1 MEDINRYKTRKML
14 YEIIFNFEKI
24 DYMEDPDIFDL
35 TIIESLRNIVEY
47 HTSNGHLINSV
58 KNNINEFLS
67 QARYHFDNDRV
78 ERIKIINE
86 IITLINGQIDDEHLM
101 FYRFQ
106 LYYRT
111 KDSAYLLKAPRE
123 EIIKQIPHI
132 HDSICHDLYLICSHS
147 GEFSDEDFIKEAL
160 PYLQDSNLY
169 YESLN
174 MILRENP
181 IIFKDLTFYNRM
193 MLILNTNNKIY
204 SDEKE
209 MIKYNKKLVKSIN
222 KKIKKI

>member
-14 YEIIFNFEKI
+14 YEIMFNFEKI
-24 DYMEDPDIFDL
+24 DYTEDPDIFDL
-35 TIIESLRNIVEY
+35 VIIESIRNIVKY
-47 HTSNGHLINSV
+47 HTSNGHLIESV
-58 KNNINEFLS
+58 KGNINEFLS
-67 QARYHFDNDRV
+67 QARYHFDSNRI
-78 ERIKIINE
+78 ERIKLINE
-86 IITLINGQIDDEHLM
+86 IIVLMNSQINDEHLL

-111 KDSAYLLKAPRE
+111 KQFRYLFKATND
-123 EIIKQIPHI
+123 EIKKEIPHV
-132 HDSICHDLYLICSHS
+132 HDSICHDLYVISSHS
-147 GEFSDEDFIKEAL
+147 DEFTDEDFIKDAL

-193 MLILNTNNKIY
+193 MCILNKNNDIY
-204 SDEKE
+204 KRDKE
-209 MIKYNKKLVKSIN
+209 MIKHNKKLVKRIN
-222 KKIKKI
+222 EKTKRI